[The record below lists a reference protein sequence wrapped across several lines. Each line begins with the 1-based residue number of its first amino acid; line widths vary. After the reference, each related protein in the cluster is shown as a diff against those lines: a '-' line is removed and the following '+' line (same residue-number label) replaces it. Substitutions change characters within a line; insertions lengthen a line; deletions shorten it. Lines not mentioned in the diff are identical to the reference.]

1 MRYLGMGLSFAA
13 LLGVAGATTGRTPTI
28 CTVAYVP
35 YFHSDDMTYVLATAL
50 EGTVTDRTDSV
61 AVSST
66 RRALLPIRSRGTVEG
81 QLLQVQAARGVG
93 ADSISTRLA
102 GGDSVAVLIRWGLG
116 SDCSAIPVGPSIPA
130 GEVDHF
136 IVALRPS
143 AAWVQGHPTFEGGP
157 SSYFGIYPGRLR
169 SQLAPNVALLSP
181 VEFSSFVDALPTDT
195 AWQTDCRGAMT
206 RLKQWTTGHR
216 ALSAKYP
223 VPDALRDLGGI
234 CDKRRS

>member
-1 MRYLGMGLSFAA
+1 MRHLGIGLSFVA
-13 LLGVAGATTGRTPTI
+13 LLAVAGATAGRTRTV

-35 YFHSDDMTYVLATAL
+35 YFHSDDMTYLLATAL
-50 EGTVTDRTDSV
+50 DTTVTDRTDSV

-66 RRALLPIRSRGTVEG
+66 RRALLPIHSRGTVEG
-81 QLLQVQAARGVG
+81 QLLRVQAARGVG
-93 ADSISTRLA
+93 ADSISRRLA
-102 GGDSVAVLIRWGLG
+102 AGDSVAVLIRWGLG
-116 SDCSAIPVGPSIPA
+116 SDCSTIPVGPGIPA
-130 GEVDHF
+130 GEVNHF

-143 AAWVQGHPTFEGGP
+143 AAWVQGHPTFEVGP
-157 SSYFGIYPGRLR
+157 SSYFGIYPGSLR
-169 SQLAPNVALLSP
+169 SQQGPNVSFLSP

-206 RLKQWTTGHR
+206 RLKRWTNDHR

-223 VPDALRDLGGI
+223 VPDALRDLGGV